1 MQQVKTAVPK
11 TVDEYLRGLPDDQR
25 KVLKQLRE
33 IIKATAPEAE
43 ELISYHMPGYNY
55 HGPLVYFAAYKKHC
69 SLFAVSKKI
78 IKQFEK
84 ELEPFRTTTS
94 TLHFTP
100 EKPLPAALVKK
111 IVKLRMKENEAK
123 NL

>member
-1 MQQVKTAVPK
+1 MQQDKTAIPK
-11 TVDEYLRGLPDDQR
+11 SVDDYLRGLPADQR
-25 KVLKQLRE
+25 KVLKELRG

-43 ELISYHMPGYNY
+43 EGISYHIPGYKY

-69 SLFAVSKKI
+69 SLFAVSMNI

-84 ELEPFRTTTS
+84 ELAPFRTTTS

-100 EKPLPAALVKK
+100 ENPLPPALVKK
-111 IVKLRMKENEAK
+111 IVKQRMKENEAK
-123 NL
+123 KL

>member
-1 MQQVKTAVPK
+1 MRQGKTAIPK
-11 TVDEYLRGLPDDQR
+11 TVDEYLRGLPSDQR

-33 IIKATAPEAE
+33 IIKTTAPEAE
-43 ELISYHMPGYNY
+43 EGISYHIPGYKY

-69 SLFAVSKKI
+69 SLFAVSKNI

-84 ELEPFRTTTS
+84 ELVPFRTTTS

-100 EKPLPAALVKK
+100 EQPLPVALVKK
-111 IVKLRMKENEAK
+111 IVKLRMKENEGK
-123 NL
+123 KL

>member
-1 MQQVKTAVPK
+1 MQQDKAAIPK
-11 TVDEYLRGLPDDQR
+11 SVDEYLRALPAGQR

-33 IIKATAPEAE
+33 LIKDTAPEAE
-43 ELISYHMPGYNY
+43 ELISYHIPAYKY
-55 HGPLVYFAAYKKHC
+55 HGPLVYFAAYKNHC

-84 ELEPFRTTTS
+84 ELAPFRTTTS

-100 EKPLPAALVKK
+100 EQPLPAALVKK
-111 IVKLRMKENEAK
+111 IVKLRMKENEGK
-123 NL
+123 KL